1 MISYFQ
7 STPNRARCSVKCCE
21 KSGGQCS
28 VLYVSSLGRSS
39 VLINFV
45 SEGKDGVGIRGLL
58 EGGCCF
64 SLLQGKD

>member
-7 STPNRARCSVKCCE
+7 STPNHAWCFVKCCE

-28 VLYVSSLGRSS
+28 VFYVSSRGCCS

-45 SEGKDGVGIRGLL
+45 SEGKD
-58 EGGCCF
+58 
-64 SLLQGKD
+64 